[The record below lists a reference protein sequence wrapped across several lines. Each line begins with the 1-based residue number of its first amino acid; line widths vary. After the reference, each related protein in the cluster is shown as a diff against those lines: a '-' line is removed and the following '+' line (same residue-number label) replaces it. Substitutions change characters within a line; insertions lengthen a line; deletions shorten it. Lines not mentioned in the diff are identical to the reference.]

1 MPSREYFLKDRDSDY
16 VQAYLKY
23 MVNVAVLLGA
33 TREFA
38 TSEMNAVLEFEI
50 QMANVSSTVLE
61 FCFTLKLSICKL
73 LTTCVQIYQNIYC

>member
-1 MPSREYFLKDRDSDY
+1 MKDRDSDY

-38 TSEMNAVLEFEI
+38 TSEMNAVLEFTDSGELI
-50 QMANVSSTVLE
+50 RKAGIMGVVVAGGRINSGDSISV
-61 FCFTLKLSICKL
+61 KLPAGPHEKL
-73 LTTCVQIYQNIYC
+73 QRV